1 MKLILLGTGGYYAN
15 DHRHTACLML
25 PEIGVVLDAGS
36 GMFRLREYV
45 TTDRLEIFLS
55 HAHLDHVIGLTYLI
69 DMIPPDQLMS
79 VAVYGDPAKIAA
91 VREHLFDN
99 ALFPVPP
106 SFQLEPLATSHALAD
121 GGTLTHFPLKHPGG
135 SVGFRLD
142 WPGRSLAYVTDTT
155 AAPDSDYIERI
166 RGVDLLLHEAN
177 FSDDAKDMAE
187 LTGHSWLSSVA
198 QVAANAQV
206 GRLVL
211 VHINAQL
218 QRDDELDV
226 DCMRKVFKNVEIGCD
241 RMELEF

>member
-15 DHRHTACLML
+15 DRRHTACLMV

-69 DMIPPDQLMS
+69 DLIPVDQIQQVSL
-79 VAVYGDPAKIAA
+79 YGDPAKIAA
-91 VREHLFDN
+91 VREHLFDE

-106 SFQLEPLATSHALAD
+106 AFGLNALESSHALAD

-135 SVGFRLD
+135 SIGFRLD
-142 WPGRSLAYVTDTT
+142 WPDRSLAYVTDTT
-155 AAPDSDYIERI
+155 AAPDVDYIDKI
-166 RGVDLLLHEAN
+166 RGVDLLVHEAN
-177 FSDDAKDMAE
+177 FADDAKDMAI
-187 LTGHSWLSSVA
+187 LTGHSCLSDVA

-211 VHINAQL
+211 VHLNPQL

-226 DCMRKVFKNVEIGCD
+226 AGMRKVFKNTEIGSD